1 MQQGRRQPTFWGRI
15 EMQLGL
21 GVNLFNRQKEEGVPV
36 RDGLVAEYRFD
47 EGRGQV
53 LCDYSGNGNHG
64 TLGSTRDAD
73 TNDPLWTPQGL
84 RFDGV
89 DDYVSLGTRV
99 ALPGTSGL
107 TVHAVVCSNQ
117 DVMFSGVIAQ
127 KYMVEPYR
135 TWSVYY
141 NYDKNFQL
149 TVVASDVVFQLCSI
163 GVPVAEEGVYNEAA
177 FTFEGGVRLV
187 AYRKGLEVNSIS
199 GGVPLAID
207 NPVAQNIMPHFI
219 GKYSSNFFNGVI
231 SYIAI
236 YNRAL
241 SPEEVQQNYQYLKTI
256 LAERGVI
263 LE

>member
-1 MQQGRRQPTFWGRI
+1 
-15 EMQLGL
+15 MQLGI
-21 GVNLFNRQKEEGVPV
+21 GVNLFNRQKEEGLPV

-64 TLGSTRDAD
+64 QLGSTREAD

-84 RFDGV
+84 QFDGV

-117 DVMFSGVIAQ
+117 DVMYSGVIAQ
-127 KYMVEPYR
+127 DYIAEPYR

-141 NYDKNFQL
+141 NYEKEFRL
-149 TVVASDVVFQLCSI
+149 TISASDADSQLCRI
-163 GVPVAEEGVYNEAA
+163 GVPIAEEGVYTEAA

-199 GGVPLAID
+199 EGVPLAVN
-207 NPVAQNIMPHFI
+207 NPVAQNIKPHFI
-219 GKYSSNFFNGVI
+219 GKYSSYHFNGVI
-231 SYIAI
+231 SYIVI

-241 SPEEVQQNYQYLKTI
+241 SPEEVQQNYQYLKTV
-256 LAERGVI
+256 LAERGVN

>member
-1 MQQGRRQPTFWGRI
+1 
-15 EMQLGL
+15 MQLGI
-21 GVNLFNRQKEEGVPV
+21 GVNLFNRQKEEGVLV

-64 TLGSTRDAD
+64 TLGSTRGAD

-84 RFDGV
+84 QFDGV

-117 DVMFSGVIAQ
+117 DVMYSGVIAQ
-127 KYMVEPYR
+127 DYIAEPYR
-135 TWSVYY
+135 TWGVYY
-141 NYDKNFQL
+141 NYGSYAAKDFQL
-149 TVVASDVVFQLCSI
+149 IIPVSDVDPRLRSI
-163 GVPVAEEGVYNEAA
+163 GVPIAEEGVYNEAT

-199 GGVPLAID
+199 EGVPLAAD

-219 GKYSSNFFNGVI
+219 GKYSTFLFNGVI

-241 SPEEVQQNYQYLKTI
+241 SPEEVQQNYQHLKTI

>member
-1 MQQGRRQPTFWGRI
+1 MK
-15 EMQLGL
+15 LGI
-21 GVNLFNRQKEEGVPV
+21 GVNLFKRREQKGTPI

-64 TLGSTRDAD
+64 QLGSTREAD

-84 RFDGV
+84 EFDGV

-99 ALPGTSGL
+99 ALPGSSGL

-117 DVMFSGVIAQ
+117 DVMYSGVIAQ
-127 KYMVEPYR
+127 DYMAEPRR

-141 NYDKNFQL
+141 NYAEEVRLIIPISDINPQL
-149 TVVASDVVFQLCSI
+149 RSI
-163 GVPVAEEGVYNEAA
+163 GVPIAEEGVYNEAT

-187 AYRKGLEVNSIS
+187 AYKKGLEVNSIS
-199 GGVPLAID
+199 EGVPLAID

-219 GKYSSNFFNGVI
+219 GKYSSIFFNGVI

-241 SPEEVQQNYQYLKTI
+241 SPEEVQQNYQHLKTI

>member
-1 MQQGRRQPTFWGRI
+1 
-15 EMQLGL
+15 
-21 GVNLFNRQKEEGVPV
+21 
-36 RDGLVAEYRFD
+36 
-47 EGRGQV
+47 V

-64 TLGSTRDAD
+64 QLGSTREAD

-84 RFDGV
+84 EFDGV

-127 KYMVEPYR
+127 DYLDEPYR
-135 TWSVYY
+135 TWSMYY
-141 NYDKNFQL
+141 NYEKDFRL
-149 TVVASDVVFQLCSI
+149 AISASDVAPQLRRI
-163 GVPVAEEGVYNEAA
+163 GVPIAEEGVYTEAA
-177 FTFEGGVRLV
+177 FTFEGGVKLA

-199 GGVPLAID
+199 EGVPLAAD
-207 NPVAQNIMPHFI
+207 NPAAQNIRPHSI
-219 GKYSSNFFNGVI
+219 GKYTNYFFNGVI

-241 SPEEVQQNYQYLKTI
+241 SPEEVQQNYQHLKTI

>member
-1 MQQGRRQPTFWGRI
+1 MK
-15 EMQLGL
+15 LGI
-21 GVNLFNRQKEEGVPV
+21 GVNLCKRREQKGTPI
-36 RDGLVAEYRFD
+36 RDGLVAEYLFD

-64 TLGSTRDAD
+64 QLGSTPQAD

-84 RFDGV
+84 EFDGV

-117 DVMFSGVIAQ
+117 DVSFSGVIAQ
-127 KYMVEPYR
+127 DYTAEPYR

-141 NYDKNFQL
+141 NYNGEFRL
-149 TVVASDVVFQLCSI
+149 VVSASDVAPQFCRI
-163 GVPVAEEGVYNEAA
+163 GVPIAEEGVYTEAA

-199 GGVPLAID
+199 EGVPLAVD
-207 NPVAQNIMPHFI
+207 NPAAQNIRPHFI
-219 GKYSSNFFNGVI
+219 GKYSMYHFNGVI

-241 SPEEVQQNYQYLKTI
+241 SPEEVQQNYQHLKTI
-256 LAERGVI
+256 LAKRGVN

>member
-1 MQQGRRQPTFWGRI
+1 
-15 EMQLGL
+15 MQLGI
-21 GVNLFNRQKEEGVPV
+21 GVNLFNRQKEEGLPV

-84 RFDGV
+84 QFDGV

-107 TVHAVVCSNQ
+107 TVHAVVCSNKN
-117 DVMFSGVIAQ
+117 VMYSGVIAQ
-127 KYMVEPYR
+127 DYIFQPYR

-141 NYDKNFQL
+141 NYGAYEKDFRL
-149 TVVASDVVFQLCSI
+149 IVHASDTKLQYSSI
-163 GVPVAEEGVYNEAA
+163 GVPIAEEGVYNEAA
-177 FTFEGGVRLV
+177 FTFEGGVKLV

-199 GGVPLAID
+199 EGVPLAAD
-207 NPVAQNIMPHFI
+207 NPIAQEVWPHFI
-219 GKYSSNFFNGVI
+219 GKYASYPFNGVI

-241 SPEEVQQNYQYLKTI
+241 SPEEVQQNYQYLKTV

>member
-1 MQQGRRQPTFWGRI
+1 MK
-15 EMQLGL
+15 LGI
-21 GVNLFNRQKEEGVPV
+21 GVNLFKRREQKGTPI

-64 TLGSTRDAD
+64 QLGSTREAD

-84 RFDGV
+84 EFDGV

-99 ALPGTSGL
+99 ALPGSSGL

-117 DVMFSGVIAQ
+117 DVLFSGVIAQ
-127 KYMVEPYR
+127 DYFNEPYR

-141 NYDKNFQL
+141 NYNKDFRL
-149 TVVASDVVFQLCSI
+149 VVLASDADPPLCSI
-163 GVPVAEEGVYNEAA
+163 GVPIAEEGVYNEAA
-177 FTFEGGVRLV
+177 FTFEGGVKLA
-187 AYRKGLEVNSIS
+187 AYRKGLKVNSIES
-199 GGVPLAID
+199 EGVPLAAD
-207 NPVAQNIMPHFI
+207 NPVAQNILPHFI
-219 GKYSSNFFNGVI
+219 GKYTNYFFNGVI

-241 SPEEVQQNYQYLKTI
+241 SPEEVQQNYQHLKTI

>member
-1 MQQGRRQPTFWGRI
+1 
-15 EMQLGL
+15 MQLGL
-21 GVNLFNRQKEEGVPV
+21 GLDLGFNYPKIRRKKEQKGTPI
-36 RDGLVAEYRFD
+36 RNGLVAEYLFD
-47 EGRGQV
+47 EGSGQV
-53 LCDYSGNGNHG
+53 LYDYSGNDNHG
-64 TLGSTRDAD
+64 QLGSTPEAD

-84 RFDGV
+84 QFDGV

-107 TVHAVVCSNQ
+107 TVHAVVCSYQ
-117 DVMFSGVIAQ
+117 DVSYSGVIAQ
-127 KYMVEPYR
+127 DYIIQPYR

-149 TVVASDVVFQLCSI
+149 TIAASDAGSQYRSI
-163 GVPVAEEGVYNEAA
+163 GVPIAEEGVYTEAA
-177 FTFEGGVRLV
+177 FTFEGGVRLA

-199 GGVPLAID
+199 EGVPLAVD
-207 NPVAQNIMPHFI
+207 NPDAQKIRPHFI
-219 GKYSSNFFNGVI
+219 GKYDRYFFNGVI

-241 SPEEVQQNYQYLKTI
+241 SPEEVQQNYQYLKTV
-256 LAERGVI
+256 LAERGVN

>member
-15 EMQLGL
+15 DMQLGI
-21 GVNLFNRQKEEGVPV
+21 GVNLFKKRDEGTPIK
-36 RDGLVAEYRFD
+36 DGLVAEYRFD

-84 RFDGV
+84 QFDGV

-117 DVMFSGVIAQ
+117 NVMFSGVITQDYIA
-127 KYMVEPYR
+127 EPYR

-141 NYDKNFQL
+141 NYQENTRL
-149 TVVASDVVFQLCSI
+149 TISASDADSQLCRI
-163 GVPVAEEGVYNEAA
+163 GVPIAEEGVYNEVA
-177 FTFEGGVRLV
+177 FTFEGGVKLA

-199 GGVPLAID
+199 EGVPLAAD
-207 NPVAQNIMPHFI
+207 NPVAQKIMPHFI
-219 GKYSSNFFNGVI
+219 GKYTYYLFNGVI

-256 LAERGVI
+256 LAERGVN

>member
-1 MQQGRRQPTFWGRI
+1 MK
-15 EMQLGL
+15 LGI
-21 GVNLFNRQKEEGVPV
+21 GVNLFKRQEQKGMPV

-64 TLGSTRDAD
+64 QLGSTREAD

-84 RFDGV
+84 QFDGV

-117 DVMFSGVIAQ
+117 NVMYSGVIAQ
-127 KYMVEPYR
+127 DYIAEPYR
-135 TWSVYY
+135 TWSVYC
-141 NYDKNFQL
+141 NYDEEFRL
-149 TVVASDVVFQLCSI
+149 VVLASDVAPQFCHI
-163 GVPVAEEGVYNEAA
+163 GVPIAEEGVYNEAA
-177 FTFEGGVRLV
+177 FTFEGGVKLA

-199 GGVPLAID
+199 EGVPLAVD
-207 NPVAQNIMPHFI
+207 NPVAQKIMPHFI
-219 GKYSSNFFNGVI
+219 GKYTNYFFNGVI

-241 SPEEVQQNYQYLKTI
+241 SPEEVQQNYQHLKTI
-256 LAERGVI
+256 LAEKGVI